1 MHTPR
6 GIDDALPSPLDIAG
20 RPGRP
25 ADVADTCT
33 KEMNALDLCEL
44 ARWSAALAEA
54 KVTWQAIQHIKKGAN
69 WVAGSLKNLIAS
81 LASLPRMA
89 TGCRRLSWYGTTGLP
104 CTFDVWT
111 SSGPPH

>member
-1 MHTPR
+1 MAAPILRRITHLIMISRKRTLR
-6 GIDDALPSPLDIAG
+6 QRVNHRVVRVRCILHAELTTLCRVRSIIAG

-69 WVAGSLKNLIAS
+69 WVAGSLKN
-81 LASLPRMA
+81 PDR
-89 TGCRRLSWYGTTGLP
+89 
-104 CTFDVWT
+104 
-111 SSGPPH
+111 